1 MEVFIKLFFDKI
13 KENKIDVYNELSL
26 QHELGIYLRNQI
38 GDYKIEFERNVA
50 HFGFDKTQF
59 IKRETDISVYIHK
72 FLHVAI
78 ELKYPRNGQVPE
90 QMFSFVKD
98 LKFLEQLTAEGF
110 RKGYLIILTDE
121 PLFYTGKNK
130 GIYSYFR
137 SKKTITGTFRKPTGK
152 KDETIQL
159 SNEYIA
165 SWEDL
170 KSNLKYC
177 VLEVT
182 KPKRH

>member
-1 MEVFIKLFFDKI
+1 MEELIDLFFDKI
-13 KENKIDVYNELSL
+13 KENKIDVYNEFSL

-59 IKRETDISVYIHK
+59 IKREADISVYINSN
-72 FLHVAI
+72 LYSTI

-98 LKFLEQLTAEGF
+98 LKFLEQLTSKGF
-110 RKGYLIILTDE
+110 QKGYLIVLTDD
-121 PLFYTGKNK
+121 PLFYSGKNE

-137 SKKTITGTFRKPTGK
+137 SKKIITGTFQKPTGK

-159 SNEYIA
+159 TNEYIA
-165 SWEDL
+165 SWKDL
-170 KSNLKYC
+170 NSNLKYC
-177 VLEVT
+177 VLEVN
-182 KPKRH
+182 KPNNT